1 MTLEQLKKIAE
12 SNPTQLV
19 TLHRKKSNPKTERV
33 IWDTIQVIAQVAYNN
48 LRKPYE
54 QKLSGWKKIFL
65 ERDGSYNT
73 PETDFTFNKNVDL
86 RFDGYYYQPF
96 VQLIRNDDG
105 TPSYSKPFKGDLFI
119 ASSSLIYHS
128 IIGPISATVN
138 YFPKQTAPIAFQI
151 SYGWVLFNERAI
163 R

>member
-73 PETDFTFNKNVDL
+73 PDTDFTFNKNAL
-86 RFDGYYYQPF
+86 SNP
-96 VQLIRNDDG
+96 
-105 TPSYSKPFKGDLFI
+105 
-119 ASSSLIYHS
+119 SLIEQLKEAGFVKVEAAKPEPIPVAEKS
-128 IIGPISATVN
+128 ISDFTDAELLEYLKSKGSIHGKVKLKGEEEIESNLTENP
-138 YFPKQTAPIAFQI
+138 Q
-151 SYGWVLFNERAI
+151 
-163 R
+163 